1 MESQPLRFGILCRVS
16 TIQQESKGASLDV
29 QEQQL
34 RDAVRT
40 LGGVVQEVYK
50 GQEHATEN
58 ADRKILERLLQDAKN
73 RKIDAVAVV
82 DNSRWSRD
90 VAQNQKDLGIL
101 RDAKV
106 RFFISTMEQD
116 LWDPNVLLMNA
127 MAALFNQHQARIQ
140 VKKATDSRIQR
151 SKEGAPA
158 SGGRLPHARRYDKK
172 TGKWSLDEEK
182 AAVLREQVRLVVEE
196 KMTCVQVARRYGE
209 RISVLNKRFHG
220 PLGDTWPQVFKSK
233 HLPEPIIVETKIP
246 RILDDYTISRLHEQL
261 KANRSYDAPSRK
273 FEYLLKGVIFD
284 APSGAVLAGQHV
296 TNGKGGVWNYYRLFR
311 NERPAMEVYNLPAKQ
326 IERAIWEQVKY
337 ALSSTK
343 GLKDLVYEGEQI
355 DTVRDSLLERK
366 RTITKEEANLQ
377 VKLTGYVKRL
387 ADPDYASIESV
398 KKAVLKEMRIIEEAL
413 QAIHSEKEAVDA
425 KLAFVPSDQ
434 ELDDA
439 RSKLRASL
447 HDKQLDSYFSSGAA
461 LDALPFEERRKI
473 ISILF
478 GGKDHNGVKYGIFV
492 TPHQEKPRRYSFTAK
507 GRFLVLTGS
516 ILSKSKQEYDV
527 DESVAFTGGEGAG
540 AIGKVLSESNPQ
552 LKRKVKGAGK
562 NSLAID
568 SSFTSEKSRGN
579 GPWSGSRQAS
589 SKEVGGTLS
598 SPVRNLA
605 AWSRLSTPCTASPLT
620 TLASRALAA
629 GRTSPRAP
637 SCLARM
643 ASGRMPETGL
653 SSPVSES
660 SPEKNQPV
668 TASAGMTSAAARSP
682 MARGRS

>member
-1 MESQPLRFGILCRVS
+1 MRDSQTLRFGLLCRVS
-16 TIQQESKGASLDV
+16 TTQQESKGASLEV

-34 RDAVRT
+34 RDAVRIV
-40 LGGVVQEVYK
+40 GGVVQEVYK

-58 ADRKILERLLQDAKN
+58 ADRKILERLLQDAKDG
-73 RKIDAVAVV
+73 KIDAVTVV
-82 DNSRWSRD
+82 DSSRFSRD

-101 RDAKV
+101 RDAGAKY
-106 RFFISTMEQD
+106 FIGTSEQD

-140 VKKATDSRIQR
+140 VKKATDSRISR

-158 SGGRLPHARRYDKK
+158 SGGRLPHARQYDKK

-220 PLGDTWPQVFKSK
+220 PLGDTWHQVFKSK
-233 HLPEPIIVETKIP
+233 HLPEPIIVETEIP
-246 RILDDYTISRLHEQL
+246 LILDDYTINRLHEQL

-273 FEYLLKGVIFD
+273 HEYLLKGVMFD

-296 TNGKGGVWNYYRLFR
+296 PNKKGGGWYYYRLHR

-326 IERAIWEQVKY
+326 IEKAIWEQVKY

-366 RTITKEEANLQ
+366 RTIAKEEANLQ
-377 VKLTGYVKRL
+377 VKLTRYVKRF
-387 ADPDYASIESV
+387 ADPDYGSLESV

-413 QAIHSEKEAVDA
+413 QAIQREKEAIDA
-425 KLAFVPSDQ
+425 KLAFVPTDQ

-439 RSKLRASL
+439 RTKLKAAL
-447 HDKQLDSYFSSGAA
+447 HDRQLDSYFSSSAA
-461 LDALPFEERRKI
+461 LDALPFADKRNI

-478 GGKDHNGVKYGIFV
+478 GGNDHNGVKYGIFV

-516 ILSKSKQEYDV
+516 ILANSKQEYEV
-527 DESVAFTGGEGAG
+527 DESVTFTGGEGVE
-540 AIGKVLSESNPQ
+540 AIGKVISEANPQ
-552 LKRKVKGAGK
+552 LKRKVKGSRK
-562 NSLAID
+562 YSLAID
-568 SSFTSEKSRGN
+568 SSFTSAKSRGK
-579 GPWSGSRQAS
+579 GSAS
-589 SKEVGGTLS
+589 FESTAGSNCVGERTS
-598 SPVRNLA
+598 CPVRK
-605 AWSRLSTPCTASPLT
+605 RTA
-620 TLASRALAA
+620 
-629 GRTSPRAP
+629 
-637 SCLARM
+637 
-643 ASGRMPETGL
+643 
-653 SSPVSES
+653 
-660 SPEKNQPV
+660 
-668 TASAGMTSAAARSP
+668 
-682 MARGRS
+682 